1 MIKTNAHHIKLEGD
15 NYTVGQKLGIM
26 VQSVPGL
33 ANAHV
38 IPASIF
44 SKEDGKKVLKLFD
57 RFCPGLNEEIA
68 GFCDILKVPAEQIL
82 YYALSY
88 MKPGCSQ
95 MALLSS
101 KTENGHTLLARNYD
115 FSEKMDDMT
124 LCTTKI
130 NGRYAH
136 IASSSVLFGRGDGMN
151 ECGLAVSMTSAGIP
165 VSSMEGA
172 IRRPA
177 IEGLNF
183 WAVIRSILENCANVE
198 DSIDFTKEMPIA
210 FNMNLMIADKS
221 DNAALIETYDGR
233 LAVKRINESTADQYL
248 YSTNHICLPEL
259 SHFEERKLKHSLV
272 RYERIEKMLSK
283 EKVSQEDIKHLLST
297 KYPQGLM
304 FNYYDE
310 FLGTLRS
317 VIFDTNSG
325 EVKLC
330 FGSPDIN
337 EWHSYSIDAEVSQEM
352 IPVLLQKETAG
363 NILFEMVCG

>member
-1 MIKTNAHHIKLEGD
+1 MKTNARHIKLEGD
-15 NYTVGQKLGIM
+15 NYAVGKKLGIM

-33 ANAHV
+33 ANAH
-38 IPASIF
+38 IMPASIF
-44 SKEDGKKVLKLFD
+44 SKETGKKVLKLFD

-68 GFCDILKVPAEQIL
+68 GFSDILKVPAEQIL

-95 MALLSS
+95 MALLPS

-124 LCTTKI
+124 LCTTRI

-136 IASSSVLFGRGDGMN
+136 IASSSVLFGRSDGMN
-151 ECGLAVSMTSAGIP
+151 ECGLAVSMTSAGLP
-165 VSSMEGA
+165 VSSMEGS
-172 IRRPA
+172 IKKPA
-177 IEGLNF
+177 IEGLTY
-183 WAVIRSILENCANVE
+183 WAVIRSVLENCGNVE

-221 DNAALIETYDGR
+221 NNAALIETYDGR
-233 LAVKRINESTADQYL
+233 VAVKRINESTTDQAL
-248 YSTNHICLPEL
+248 YSTNHVCLPEL

-272 RYERIEKMLSK
+272 RYERIKEMLSK
-283 EKVSQEDIKHLLST
+283 EKVSKEDIKNLLST

-304 FNYYDE
+304 VNYYDD
-310 FLGTLRS
+310 FFGTLRS

-337 EWHSYSIDAEVSQEM
+337 EWYSYYIDANINQGMV
-352 IPVLLQKETAG
+352 PVLLQKETAG
-363 NILFEMVCG
+363 STLFEMV